1 MKRNSQDPPSYSKLP
16 MGERSMALNNWC
28 QPPRSC
34 DVHSYWPG
42 ETLIYISM
50 SLALS
55 SYMEPLVVGL
65 RMLDLCAECLVCGFG
80 VWGLHLC
87 LLREVTC
94 LLCNSVILSIKQSTR
109 C

>member
-1 MKRNSQDPPSYSKLP
+1 

-28 QPPRSC
+28 QLPRSC

-55 SYMEPLVVGL
+55 SYMEPPVVGL

-80 VWGLHLC
+80 VWICCGFAVSYG
-87 LLREVTC
+87 R
-94 LLCNSVILSIKQSTR
+94 
-109 C
+109 

>member
-1 MKRNSQDPPSYSKLP
+1 
-16 MGERSMALNNWC
+16 MALNNWC

-42 ETLIYISM
+42 ETLIYIPM

-55 SYMEPLVVGL
+55 SYMEPPVVGV

-87 LLREVTC
+87 AGEPLTPWGQGALREEGRRADPPELPRPVRKR
-94 LLCNSVILSIKQSTR
+94 SHAHARDSH
-109 C
+109 